1 MAHLVEAARAKP
13 ERMQR
18 FQQADRV
25 VVEIFADLQCMVA
38 HNSNTDERCLY
49 SFIAKPSSLD

>member
-1 MAHLVEAARAKP
+1 
-13 ERMQR
+13 MQR